1 MGIISQKRGERTMN
15 ENAELLNYVYQN
27 SQMGVESIDR
37 ILDLTE
43 DESFRDV
50 LKEQQKDY
58 MRFHE
63 RAREKLHENGFDE
76 KGLNS
81 FEKMRTYLMINMQTL
96 TDQSVSH
103 IAKMMIQG
111 SSMGITEALQKLHQY
126 ENDADKEIR
135 KLMEDLKDF
144 EEKKNRTTEEIS
156 LKI

>member
-1 MGIISQKRGERTMN
+1 MN
-15 ENAELLNYVYQN
+15 GNAELLNYVYQN
-27 SQMGVESIDR
+27 SQMGIESIER

-43 DESFRDV
+43 DETLREV

-58 MRFHE
+58 MKFHE
-63 RAREKLHENGFDE
+63 KAREKLHENGYDE

-81 FEKMRTYLMINMQTL
+81 FEKMRKYLMINMQTL
-96 TDQSVSH
+96 TDQSASH

-126 ENDADKEIR
+126 EDDTDKEIR

-144 EEKKNRTTEEIS
+144 EEKNIER
-156 LKI
+156 LKKYL

>member
-1 MGIISQKRGERTMN
+1 MN

-43 DESFRDV
+43 DESFREV

-63 RAREKLHENGFDE
+63 KAREKLHENGFDE

-126 ENDADKEIR
+126 ENDADKEMVMNSIGLLAKDRRDMGIIR
-135 KLMEDLKDF
+135 KTVEAYSG
-144 EEKKNRTTEEIS
+144 NIVS
-156 LKI
+156 

>member
-1 MGIISQKRGERTMN
+1 MN
-15 ENAELLNYVYQN
+15 ANAELLNYVYQN

-43 DESFRDV
+43 DKSLREF
-50 LKEQQKDY
+50 LKEQQKEY
-58 MRFHE
+58 VKFHE
-63 RAREKLHENGFDE
+63 KAREMLHENGYDE

-96 TDQSVSH
+96 TDQSASH

-126 ENDADKEIR
+126 EDSAEKEIR

-144 EEKKNRTTEEIS
+144 EEKNIER
-156 LKI
+156 LKKYL

>member
-1 MGIISQKRGERTMN
+1 
-15 ENAELLNYVYQN
+15 
-27 SQMGVESIDR
+27 
-37 ILDLTE
+37 
-43 DESFRDV
+43 
-50 LKEQQKDY
+50 

-63 RAREKLHENGFDE
+63 KAREKLHENGFDE

-144 EEKKNRTTEEIS
+144 EEKNIER
-156 LKI
+156 LKKYL

>member
-1 MGIISQKRGERTMN
+1 MN

-43 DESFRDV
+43 DESFREV

-63 RAREKLHENGFDE
+63 KAREKLYENGFDE

-96 TDQSVSH
+96 TDQSISH

-144 EEKKNRTTEEIS
+144 EEKNIER
-156 LKI
+156 LKKYL

>member
-1 MGIISQKRGERTMN
+1 MN
-15 ENAELLNYVYQN
+15 GNAELLNYVYQN

-43 DESFRDV
+43 DESLREV

-58 MRFHE
+58 KEFHE
-63 RAREKLHENGFDE
+63 KAREKLHENGYDE

-96 TDQSVSH
+96 TDQSASH

-126 ENDADKEIR
+126 ENDTDKEIR

-144 EEKKNRTTEEIS
+144 EEKNIER
-156 LKI
+156 LKKYL